1 MYTECNECETLFQV
15 SAETLRN
22 AMGMVRCT
30 HCSSVFNALTM
41 LKDEHEVEVSTAEN
55 IEDQLPTRQLGDK
68 LVVDSAFLQKQDWY
82 QDAGD
87 TNKFRAVEL
96 VNAALEGVDPPSEAN
111 TQEAKQQYDTSDTKI
126 REPIFGRLLRIVFG
140 QTFTLAL
147 RNLTRHARRTALG
160 LGTIGFG
167 VISLLL
173 AGGFAEWMMWME
185 RESTIHSQLGH
196 IQIVKNGYL
205 ESGVADPYNYLID
218 EGLLDTTAIEA
229 HPNVKTLTPR
239 LAFSGLISK
248 DETTV
253 TFLGEGV
260 RPETENELSREV
272 IVHAGQP
279 LATDAPNGL
288 ILGKGLANSLGA
300 EIEDTVVLL
309 TTTEGG
315 SISAV
320 EATVR
325 GIFHTA
331 VKAYDDVALRTP
343 LAMGQELS
351 KAEGVHQYIVLLDE
365 TDKTEEV
372 LASLS
377 EIVPQEKNS
386 LQLVPWIDLADFY
399 KAVVALFSAQ
409 TSFVRLVIGIII
421 VLTISN
427 TLVMSVMERTGEIGT
442 LMAVGITRRK
452 VMKLF
457 LSEGFVLGLVGGLI
471 GVAIGTSLGALIS
484 HVGIPMPP
492 APGMDHG
499 FTAAIR
505 ITNELI
511 ISAFFVAVISAIL
524 ASVYPAW
531 KASQLEIVDA
541 LRHSK

>member
-1 MYTECNECETLFQV
+1 MYTECNNCETLFRV
-15 SAETLRN
+15 SAENLRV

-30 HCSSVFNALTM
+30 HCSTVFNALTM
-41 LKDEHEVEVSTAEN
+41 LKDEHEVDVDKAEE
-55 IEDQLPTRQLGDK
+55 IEDQLPAKQLGDK
-68 LVVDSAFLQKQDWY
+68 TVVDAAFLKQQDWY

-87 TNKFRAVEL
+87 TNKFRAAEL
-96 VNAALEGVDPPSEAN
+96 TQAALEGSDPPTEEESAQHK
-111 TQEAKQQYDTSDTKI
+111 QEYETSGVAIK
-126 REPIFGRLLRIVFG
+126 EPVIGRLLRAALG

-167 VISLLL
+167 VIALLL

-185 RESTIHSQLGH
+185 RESTIHSRLGH
-196 IQIVKNGYL
+196 IQIVKDGYF

-218 EGLLDTTAIEA
+218 DGSLDLSGIEELA
-229 HPNVKTLTPR
+229 DVKALTPR
-239 LAFSGLISK
+239 IAFSGLISK
-248 DETTV
+248 DETTI

-260 RPETENELSREV
+260 RPETETDVSREV
-272 IVHAGQP
+272 IVHAGEDLSSDDRQ
-279 LATDAPNGL
+279 GL
-288 ILGKGLANSLGA
+288 ILGKGLAGSLGA
-300 EIEDTVVLL
+300 EVGNTVVLL
-309 TTTEGG
+309 TTAEGG
-315 SISAV
+315 GISAV
-320 EATVR
+320 EGQVR

-331 VKAYDDVALRTP
+331 VKAYDDVALRTTLP
-343 LAMGQELS
+343 LAQELA

-365 TDKTEEV
+365 TEKTDAV
-372 LASLS
+372 LAQLA
-377 EIVPQEKNS
+377 ELVPTEVQGLE
-386 LQLVPWIDLADFY
+386 LIPWIDLADFY
-399 KAVVALFSAQ
+399 KAIVELFSAQ

-442 LMAVGITRRK
+442 LMALGITRNK

-457 LSEGFVLGLVGGLI
+457 LSEGFVIGLVGGLLGTAI
-471 GVAIGTSLGALIS
+471 GVGLAMLIS
-484 HVGIPMPP
+484 HIGIPMPP

-505 ITNELI
+505 ITDSLVI
-511 ISAFFVAVISAIL
+511 VGFFVALISAVL